1 MRRRKFFGAQRS
13 ATLALLA
20 IFVDRTVIAA
30 LFLASLTCSATL
42 AAESKRVMVLHS
54 FGRDFKPWSDNAK
67 AIHTE
72 LERQSPWPLD
82 IIEHSLEIARSS
94 DQNPEGPFADYLSAL
109 FAKQGLDL
117 IVSIGAPAAAFIQRH
132 RQRLFPATPM
142 LFTAVDQRRVQYSTL
157 TSNDAVVAVAINYF
171 GAIENIL
178 QVLPDTKNVA
188 VVVGTSPI
196 EKYWREEIG
205 KEVKP
210 FENRIAF
217 TWYNQ
222 LSFEDIL
229 KHAAALPAQ
238 SAIFWE
244 LMIVDAAGVVHEE
257 GKALARLHAVA
268 TAPIFSYTDAFFGRE
283 IVGGPHL
290 PVLEYGKQVAG
301 VAVRILGGEKAGD
314 IKIPPIGFAA
324 PKFDWRQMQRWGIS
338 EKRLPPGSEIH
349 FREPTIWQ
357 QYFWRMAGIS
367 AALVLQTCLIVA
379 LIWEDRRRRRSEA
392 NAQALTGEL
401 AHINRVV
408 TAGQLTASIA
418 HEIRQPL
425 SSIANFGSAGL
436 RWLKHEPPN
445 LDRVRS
451 GLENIVTLVHRA
463 DEVIK
468 SVTAL
473 FKNESTTRIGVH
485 VNALVEQVLISTA
498 RARDSNGVLLQT
510 NLVKTPPPY
519 VMADPGQLQQVVLNL
534 ITNAIDAMSASK
546 QGARILLVEVNIDRD
561 DLVVVTVADTGPG
574 FNSKVA
580 AQLFKPF
587 FTTKSSGMGLGLPIC
602 KSIIEAHQGKLTVA
616 SREPHGAVF
625 RVELPRHRHEKN

>member
-1 MRRRKFFGAQRS
+1 MRRCDFVGLAAAGRKNPCRAIVV
-13 ATLALLA
+13 ALLLLSSA
-20 IFVDRTVIAA
+20 CSVA
-30 LFLASLTCSATL
+30 LSAD
-42 AAESKRVMVLHS
+42 SKRVMLLHS
-54 FGRDFKPWSDNAK
+54 FGRDFKPWSEYAK
-67 AIHTE
+67 AIRTE
-72 LERQSPWPLD
+72 LERLSPWPLTVS
-82 IIEHSLEIARSS
+82 EHSLEITRAG
-94 DQNPEGPFADYLSAL
+94 DEVPEGPFTDYLSAL
-109 FAKQGLDL
+109 FAKRAPDL
-117 IVSIGAPAAAFIQRH
+117 IVSIGAPAAAFVQRH
-132 RQRLFPATPM
+132 RQRLFPETPM
-142 LFTAVDQRRVQYSTL
+142 VFTVVDQRRVQYSTL
-157 TSNDAVVAVAINYF
+157 TSNDTVVAVAINYF

-178 QVLPDTKNVA
+178 RVLPNTKNVA
-188 VVVGTSPI
+188 VVVGASPI

-357 QYFWRMAGIS
+357 QYFWRMVAILV
-367 AALVLQTCLIVA
+367 ALAMQTWLIIALV
-379 LIWEDRRRRRSEA
+379 WEDRRRRRSEA
-392 NAQALTGEL
+392 NARALASEL
-401 AHINRVV
+401 AHMNRIA

-425 SSIANFGSAGL
+425 SSISSFGIAGL
-436 RWLKHEPPN
+436 NWLKREPPN
-445 LDRVRS
+445 LDNVRS
-451 GLENIVTLVHRA
+451 GLENIVKAVHRV
-463 DEVIK
+463 DDVIK
-468 SVTAL
+468 GVTTL
-473 FKNESTTRIGVH
+473 FRNEPTTRTEVY

-534 ITNAIDAMSASK
+534 ITNAIDAMSAS
-546 QGARILLVEVNIDRD
+546 QRGARILRVDTNVDQANF
-561 DLVVVTVADTGPG
+561 VVITVADSGPG
-574 FNSKVA
+574 IDPKIVE
-580 AQLFKPF
+580 QLFKPF

-602 KSIIEAHQGKLTVA
+602 KSIVEAHQGKLTA
-616 SREPHGAVF
+616 ATREPHGAVF
-625 RVELPRHRHEKN
+625 RIELPRHRREPDRRIT